1 MDLLKQG
8 KFWNARGI
16 VSQSPKNPCQNCFMC
31 WGFVEKQINEC
42 FNEKSHPS
50 SLWIWLTHPRLCN
63 IWPQKAVKSLSQLS
77 VSVWGRT
84 VSHCK
89 WVGEGDEVAKS
100 YLLPWEKD
108 NKRGNEHRDR
118 RERQNS
124 PRQVKAGQITLQ
136 SLNVTARESAC
147 QWYSSYLICTWLLLF
162 FKLADWVTLV
172 H

>member
-16 VSQSPKNPCQNCFMC
+16 VSHSPKNTCQNCFMC
-31 WGFVEKQINEC
+31 WGFVGKQIEEC
-42 FNEKSHPS
+42 FNEKTHPS

-108 NKRGNEHRDR
+108 NKREEMNTGIEEKDKTL
-118 RERQNS
+118 QGK
-124 PRQVKAGQITLQ
+124 PVKASKGWPDHIAKSKCNRQ
-136 SLNVTARESAC
+136 SVTESLPV
-147 QWYSSYLICTWLLLF
+147 SDIH
-162 FKLADWVTLV
+162 VT
-172 H
+172 